1 MARNGDARVWSQD
14 WWNDGMTE
22 VKLLRFVTCIFELM
36 LILASANAIK
46 RYLFISNV
54 FQSSDGVMTLQR
66 RFSVTVDVVVG
77 VASSR
82 RRSEKSEKSAPIPFL
97 KICRQDCFQIP
108 KKIRMAIKELKVTE
122 YDPPGNA
129 HLNSEG
135 GSISLVDLLVLT
147 G

>member
-1 MARNGDARVWSQD
+1 MVKVGDARVWSQD
-14 WWNDGMTE
+14 RWNDGMTE
-22 VKLLRFVTCIFELM
+22 VKLLRFATCIIELM

-46 RYLFISNV
+46 RYLFINNV

-66 RFSVTVDVVVG
+66 RFSVTDVTVDVVVG

-108 KKIRMAIKELKVTE
+108 KKKLGWQLK
-122 YDPPGNA
+122 
-129 HLNSEG
+129 S
-135 GSISLVDLLVLT
+135 
-147 G
+147 

>member
-1 MARNGDARVWSQD
+1 MVKVGDARVWSQD
-14 WWNDGMTE
+14 RWNDGMTE
-22 VKLLRFVTCIFELM
+22 VKLLRFATCIIELM

-82 RRSEKSEKSAPIPFL
+82 RRSEKSEKSTPIPFL
-97 KICRQDCFQIP
+97 NICRQDCFEIP
-108 KKIRMAIKELKVTE
+108 EKKL
-122 YDPPGNA
+122 DGN
-129 HLNSEG
+129 
-135 GSISLVDLLVLT
+135 
-147 G
+147 